1 MRLCLFGDLA
11 RQVWLEVSLTVSRY
25 DTTGSDTMNS
35 HWAYSSRKSF
45 KQISTC
51 NSPQPAMTCS
61 PLSSVVHTTNG
72 SDLESFFK
80 PSTSFGNSLP
90 SLTFTATF
98 TTGETLYFMSAM
110 LWASSTVVSVPDF
123 SRYWSMPTNATVLP
137 HGTSAICSVLRPII
151 KTVRWMFSMLR
162 SSLEPGL

>member
-51 NSPQPAMTCS
+51 SSPHPAMTCS
-61 PLSSVVHTTNG
+61 PLSSVVQTTRG
-72 SDLESFFK
+72 SDLESFFR
-80 PSTSFGNSLP
+80 PSTSFGNSFP
-90 SLTFTATF
+90 SLTLTATF
-98 TTGETLYFMSAM
+98 TTGDTLYFMSAM
-110 LWASSTVVSVPDF
+110 LWAVSIVVNVPDF
-123 SRYWSMPTNATVLP
+123 RMNWSIPTRATVLP
-137 HGTSAICSVLRPII
+137 QGTSAICSVVRPII
-151 KTVRWMFSMLR
+151 RTVRWMFLTFK
-162 SSLEPGL
+162 SSLPPTL